1 LLAAAGAVEFL
12 MKPFSDETLLR
23 AIRSIRPRP
32 QTFVAKM
39 TTRADCAAIVLAA
52 ARLGRNP
59 GCDITAEGIE
69 LDDQLKM
76 LRPAGCTAGQGFL
89 ICRPTPANCIA
100 MILSAGTVFT
110 RMPS

>member
-52 ARLGRNP
+52 ARLGRSL

-69 LDDQLKM
+69 SVIGGSSALSTT
-76 LRPAGCTAGQGFL
+76 RPSGRETRKDRRRAARIATS
-89 ICRPTPANCIA
+89 PANTSATIA
-100 MILSAGTVFT
+100 RF
-110 RMPS
+110 